1 MSLIRTPLQPVTLR
15 RKTLVLAMQSALFA
29 FALGAALPASH
40 AQSASSSLVSQTRV
54 FNIPAG
60 KLDVALDQ
68 FARVAGINVA
78 YDASLLSGL
87 NTKGLNGNYQVSS
100 ALNELLL
107 GSGLEAVSQAG
118 GGFSLRKMAAPN
130 VNNDAVLPA
139 VMVRAMRDGGDD
151 SVQGYVPKR
160 TVAGTK
166 TDTPILEIPQS
177 ISIIGRDE
185 IEATGAQDV
194 MDIVART
201 PGIAVNTY
209 GPDNRGWEYISMR
222 GFSGITG
229 NYRDGL
235 PQSYFGVIYRMTEPY
250 ALERLEVLRG
260 PSSVMYGQGDAGGI
274 INRVSKQ
281 ANGERTREV
290 ALQYGSFDRKQLAFD
305 LGDRID
311 EQGELSFR
319 LVGVALDTN
328 DQDRYPDGQKISRT
342 RSYLAPSLRWQPN
355 AGTSVTLLGEFL
367 KDYSG
372 EDPYYAIAADGSLTR
387 VKMGDPSFSKF
398 NQDQSSIGYKL
409 EHVLNDEWTLRQN
422 MRYSDIDMTRRV
434 IWVDTLQP
442 DGHTYSR
449 VARSWDDKLEQTT
462 VDTSLQGKIR
472 TGQVEHTVL
481 LGIDWNRYEGNA
493 LRFRG
498 AAPDLDLLNPIYG
511 MSIANPAIP
520 LANFTQTTS
529 QTGIYAQNQIK
540 FSDRWILTLGGR
552 QDRVKST
559 TDNRLNSTNTTQSDD
574 AFSARAGLSYLIGN
588 GWAPYVSYGESFLPS
603 SGLDAAGNP
612 FKPSRGKQ
620 VEMGIKFQPATS
632 NSLFTAAIFDLQK
645 TNVVGYD
652 PVADEQRQIGKQRS
666 RGIEL
671 EAKTELLKDLNLVA
685 SYTRLDAKV
694 LQSAD
699 SSEVGK
705 KPATV
710 PEQTASLWLDY
721 AMANGFGLGGGMD
734 YVGRRQNDEANTSA
748 EGVFT
753 LLNVLVR
760 YNYGAWRFTL
770 NVTNLLDKQYN
781 TICYHGECYLG
792 RERAM
797 TATAR
802 YRF

>member
-1 MSLIRTPLQPVTLR
+1 MSFIRTQFSSVTLR
-15 RKTLVLAMQSALFA
+15 RKTLCLAMQSALFA
-29 FALGAALPASH
+29 LSIGAVLPIAH
-40 AQSASSSLVSQTRV
+40 AQSTSSSTASQVKV
-54 FNIPAG
+54 FNIQAG
-60 KLDVALDQ
+60 KLDAALDQ
-68 FARVAGINVA
+68 FARTAGINVA
-78 YDASLLSGL
+78 YDAALLNGVR
-87 NTKGLNGNYQVSS
+87 TKGLNGSYQISS
-100 ALNELLL
+100 GLNELLA
-107 GSGLEAVSQAG
+107 GSGLEAVSQTG
-118 GGFSLRKMAAPN
+118 GGFSLRKASAPT
-130 VNNDAVLPA
+130 VNNDALLPA
-139 VMVRAMRDGGDD
+139 VMVRASRDGVDD
-151 SVQGYVPKR
+151 NVQGYVPKR
-160 TVAGTK
+160 TASATK
-166 TDTPILEIPQS
+166 TDTPMIEIPQS

-194 MDIVART
+194 SDIVART

-222 GFSGITG
+222 GFPGNTG

-235 PQSYFGVIYRMTEPY
+235 PQTFFGVLYRMTEPY
-250 ALERLEVLRG
+250 GLDRLEVLRG

-281 ANGERTREV
+281 ANGERIREV
-290 ALQYGSFDRKQLAFD
+290 AVQYGSFDRKQLAFD
-305 LGDRID
+305 VGDRID

-319 LVGVALDTN
+319 LVGVGLDTN
-328 DQDRYPDGQKISRT
+328 DQDRYPDGQKINRT

-355 AGTSVTLLGEFL
+355 ASTSVTLLGEFL
-367 KDYSG
+367 KDSSG
-372 EDPYYAIAADGSLTR
+372 EDPYYALAADGSVTR

-398 NQDQSSIGYKL
+398 KQDQSSIGYKL
-409 EHVLNDEWTLRQN
+409 EHVLNDQWTLRQT
-422 MRYSDIDMTRRV
+422 MRYSDMDLARQVVWT
-434 IWVDTLQP
+434 DTLQP
-442 DGHTYSR
+442 DGHTYTR
-449 VARSWDDKLEQTT
+449 ETYKWDYKLKQAAI
-462 VDTSLQGKIR
+462 DTSLQGKLR
-472 TGQVEHTVL
+472 TGQAEHIVL

-493 LRFRG
+493 LRFNG
-498 AAPDLDLLNPIYG
+498 TAPDLDLLNPVYG
-511 MSIANPAIP
+511 MNIP
-520 LANFTQTTS
+520 DPTTIVNNFTQTAS
-529 QTGIYAQNQIK
+529 QVGIYVQDQIK
-540 FSDRWILTLGGR
+540 FSDHWILTLGGR
-552 QDRVKST
+552 QDHAKSS
-559 TDNRLNSTNTTQSDD
+559 TDNRLNATRTTKSDN
-574 AFSARAGLSYLIGN
+574 AFSTRAGLSYLIGN

-603 SGLDAAGNP
+603 AGLDAAGNP

-620 VEMGIKFQPATS
+620 VEMGIKFQPASS

-652 PVADEQRQIGKQRS
+652 PIANEQRQIGKQRS

-671 EAKTELLKDLNLVA
+671 EAKTELTKNLNLVA

-721 AMANGFGLGGGMD
+721 AMANGFGLGAGMD
-734 YVGRRQNDEANTSA
+734 YVGRRQNDEENTSA
-748 EGVFT
+748 EGGFT
-753 LLNVLVR
+753 LLNALVR